1 MNYSD
6 WIKKNV
12 PNSFGTCREATKDM
26 QKEFPHLRRV
36 RGHYCCPLWGERGH
50 WWLEDEQRNVID
62 PTRNQ
67 FPSKGLG
74 EYIEW
79 NDDNPEPTGRC
90 INCGSYCYDGETVC
104 CTGCH
109 DEFMDSLGPNDAHD
123 PRWDI

>member
-12 PNSFGTCREATKDM
+12 QDTQGACREVTEYM

-36 RGHYCCPLWGERGH
+36 RGHYYCSTWGEREH
-50 WWLEDEQRNVID
+50 WWLEDGQGNVID

-67 FPSKGLG
+67 FPSRGLG
-74 EYIEW
+74 QYVEW
-79 NDDNPEPTGRC
+79 RDDSPEPTGQC

-104 CTGCH
+104 CNNCH
-109 DEFMDSLGPNDAHD
+109 DEFMHSLGPDYTNNWSHD
-123 PRWDI
+123 V